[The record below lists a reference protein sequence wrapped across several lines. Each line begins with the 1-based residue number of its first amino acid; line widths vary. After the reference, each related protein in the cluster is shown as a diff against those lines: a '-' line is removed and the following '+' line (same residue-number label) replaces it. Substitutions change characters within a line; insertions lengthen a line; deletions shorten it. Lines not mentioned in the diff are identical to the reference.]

1 MKIARYQTVTL
12 TLGCQ
17 WTELCPMRSL
27 DRIQG
32 ALDEMVATVEAG
44 RETVMDIRT
53 LALGIVD
60 VEQRDAVFDELLAVD
75 GRLMAIRSQANMIAA
90 MVCRVRAIP
99 FLQWEAST
107 TIGLSDSCL
116 CADQERLAHAS
127 ATREA
132 VLLSDMVDS
141 IQQTLVDTL
150 VAAERLLARVEHA
163 A

>member
-17 WTELCPMRSL
+17 WTQLCPMRSL

-53 LALGIVD
+53 VALGIVD
-60 VEQRDAVFDELLAVD
+60 VERRDAVFDELLAVD
-75 GRLMAIRSQANMIAA
+75 GRLMAIRSQANMIAS

-107 TIGLSDSCL
+107 IIGASDTCL

-141 IQQTLVDTL
+141 IQQTLVDAL
-150 VAAERLLARVEHA
+150 VAAERLLARVEHSA
-163 A
+163 